1 MLTTICVPRMVS
13 TADIW
18 HPMFPLRTGFHTAED
33 GVFPVD
39 METDIPTIIDVR
51 CDLHARLVWGG
62 EYISFDTT
70 HNGRRDI
77 AVLPSDGLDF

>member
-1 MLTTICVPRMVS
+1 
-13 TADIW
+13 
-18 HPMFPLRTGFHTAED
+18 MFPLRTGFHTAED
-33 GVFPVD
+33 GVFLVD

-51 CDLHARLVWGG
+51 CDLHVRFVWS
-62 EYISFDTT
+62 EKYISFDTT